1 MKRFGILLALLF
13 GLVFSLN
20 AQSTLLLVKKK
31 QSARTG
37 RFIPGDQ
44 IKVITK
50 GGRKQ
55 SGVLVQI
62 TPKSIYLDQGRMPLD
77 SIKKIKKYNMG
88 IIGNGA
94 TMSFG
99 GILFAGIV
107 VTNGLINNDSPII
120 TGGEAAVAGG
130 FVLGGAVLASF
141 GVKSYRID
149 DRHYFEVIDF
159 SKFAEPINPSP

>member
-1 MKRFGILLALLF
+1 MKRWGILIALLF
-13 GLVFSLN
+13 GLFFSSE

-44 IKVITK
+44 VKVITK
-50 GGRKQ
+50 GRRKK
-55 SGVLVQI
+55 SGILVQI

-99 GILFAGIV
+99 GLVFAGIV

-130 FVLGGAVLASF
+130 FVLGGLLLARL

-159 SKFAEPINPSP
+159 SKFAEPVTPSP